1 MSSPNPAGP
10 GGREPEFDAS
20 ARFVARHRSASCRLG
35 SESVVLD
42 IDQGKYFGLNDVAAR
57 VYELLE
63 RPHAL
68 AELRDAIVA
77 EYEVAPETCESDV
90 RLLLRELLDL
100 GLIEMVGGPPRPTQ

>member
-1 MSSPNPAGP
+1 MASPNPAGP
-10 GGREPEFDAS
+10 GGREPELDTT

-57 VYELLE
+57 VYELLD

-68 AELRDAIVA
+68 SELRDAIVA
-77 EYEVAPETCESDV
+77 EYEVVPETCERDL
-90 RLLLRELLDL
+90 RLLLRELLEL
-100 GLIEMVGGPPRPTQ
+100 GLIERVGGPPRPAP

>member
-10 GGREPEFDAS
+10 GGREPEFDAT
-20 ARFVARHRSASCRLG
+20 ARFV
-35 SESVVLD
+35 
-42 IDQGKYFGLNDVAAR
+42 LNDVAAR

-77 EYEVAPETCESDV
+77 EYEVVPETCENDV

-100 GLIEMVGGPPRPTQ
+100 GLIERVGGPPRPAP